1 MSHIGFSIVFSF
13 SITDKTSLFFLL
25 PLRSTLLSAFSQLA
39 PQLPKDASIGVMF
52 CCMLY
57 LANEKN
63 LTLDGNDDLDDIRIV
78 RQDDAEHD
86 EKMGGPGH

>member
-1 MSHIGFSIVFSF
+1 MFIFFF
-13 SITDKTSLFFLL
+13 FFLA
-25 PLRSTLLSAFSQLA
+25 RAA
-39 PQLPKDASIGVMF
+39 LPKDASIGVMF

-63 LTLDGNDDLDDIRIV
+63 LTLDGNEALDDIRIV

>member
-1 MSHIGFSIVFSF
+1 
-13 SITDKTSLFFLL
+13 
-25 PLRSTLLSAFSQLA
+25 
-39 PQLPKDASIGVMF
+39 
-52 CCMLY
+52 MLY

-63 LTLDGNDDLDDIRIV
+63 LTLDGNEALDDIRIV